1 MKIKHSVGERIF
13 TFCNYVFMVLL
24 ASTMLVPFLRVISL
38 SLSSGNAIMS
48 GEVMLFPKQFTF
60 ESYAK
65 LIENGQIVRS
75 FGNTVYVTIIG
86 TAINIAATILCAYP
100 LSKKRLRGSGIFKGM
115 IIFTMLF
122 SGGLIPAFV
131 LIRNLGL
138 MDTYGAL
145 WFPSLLSVYNMM
157 VLTTFFRGVPSSLEE
172 SAAIDGA
179 NDLRIL
185 VQIILPL
192 SMPVL
197 ATLTLF
203 YAVGWWNEYF
213 GTMIFISSSKKY
225 TMTIRLLQMI
235 QNVAKSALDTTKGSE
250 GVDKVAQT
258 MTPEGVKATA
268 IVMTITPIMCVY
280 PFLQKH
286 FIKGVM
292 IGSLKG

>member
-1 MKIKHSVGERIF
+1 M
-13 TFCNYVFMVLL
+13 LL
-24 ASTMLVPFLRVISL
+24 ACTMIVPFLRVISL
-38 SLSSGNAIMS
+38 SLSSGNAIIS
-48 GEVMLFPKQFTF
+48 GEVMLLPRQFTF
-60 ESYAK
+60 ESYDNLVK
-65 LIENGQIVRS
+65 GGQIFRS
-75 FGNTVYVTIIG
+75 FGNTVIVTLVG

-100 LSKKRLRGSGIFKGM
+100 LSKKRLRGGGIFKGM
-115 IIFTMLF
+115 IVFTMLF

-131 LIRNLGL
+131 LINNLNL

-145 WFPSLLSVYNMM
+145 WFPSLLSVYNML
-157 VLTTFFRGVPSSLEE
+157 VLLTFFRGIPDSLEE

-197 ATLTLF
+197 ATLILF

-213 GTMIFISSSKKY
+213 GTMIFISSSRKHTLMIK
-225 TMTIRLLQMI
+225 LLQMI
-235 QNVAKSALDTTKGSE
+235 QHMSQAMLDKNKGGAGAE
-250 GVDKVAQT
+250 MEART
-258 MTPEGVKATA
+258 MTPEGVKAAA
-268 IVMTITPIMCVY
+268 IVMTITPIMLVY